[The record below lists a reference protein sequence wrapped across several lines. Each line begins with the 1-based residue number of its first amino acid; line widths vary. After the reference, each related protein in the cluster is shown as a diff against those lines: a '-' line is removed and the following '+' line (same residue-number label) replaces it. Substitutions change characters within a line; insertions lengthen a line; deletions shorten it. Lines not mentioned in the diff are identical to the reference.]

1 MIKLT
6 TSMVMPSNMEY
17 YLNSR
22 SILDQSFDK
31 SFASKAKA
39 TFTIEVKQVA
49 GNSESIQFVIKF
61 ELLLSTGRA
70 ENPRYINMPNT
81 APVLALPIT
90 LYTTT
95 ITPKSAY
102 PYRKNMSQRSDKLV
116 VEKMPRPVTA
126 IAMRLITALIDV

>member
-6 TSMVMPSNMEY
+6 TSMVMPSSIEY

-61 ELLLSTGRA
+61 ELLLSTGSA
-70 ENPRYINMPNT
+70 ENPRYAATRT
-81 APVLALPIT
+81 AVPYNLRRHVSTEGCAPGSKRSGREALRT
-90 LYTTT
+90 RG
-95 ITPKSAY
+95 A
-102 PYRKNMSQRSDKLV
+102 QG
-116 VEKMPRPVTA
+116 A
-126 IAMRLITALIDV
+126 